1 MKSLMTLIFEEE
13 DEECGC
19 ENDDCENCGD
29 DEE

>member
-1 MKSLMTLIFEEE
+1 MNFMILDFEEE

-19 ENDDCENCGD
+19 EDDDCENCGD